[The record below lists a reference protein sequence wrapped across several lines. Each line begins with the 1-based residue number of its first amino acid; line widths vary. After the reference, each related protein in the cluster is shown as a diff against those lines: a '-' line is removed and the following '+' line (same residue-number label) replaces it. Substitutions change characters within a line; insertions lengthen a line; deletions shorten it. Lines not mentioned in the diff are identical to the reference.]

1 MRYFYIF
8 CIILFVVASG
18 LAQNKKKIDSLQN
31 VLNTTK
37 HDTTKV
43 NTLSILGYHYLSK
56 DSATAI
62 NYINKGIALAKK
74 INYPKGLG
82 NCYNSLG
89 MIYKKIGKFSNAIVS
104 HNKALTIFIETD
116 DKKNICKTYNYIGTA
131 FSEEGNYPLAL
142 ENYNKALDLF
152 IELKDDA
159 GTAKCYNVMGMAYK
173 DQGDYTKAIDLYMQA
188 LKIRDKL
195 GDTKGIISCYTNIGL
210 VHSIQENPDKALDYF
225 QQALDLS
232 IKANEKKGVLGSY
245 NNIGNIYMN
254 KGEKCLRQ
262 KDTLKAIANQ
272 NKAIENF
279 EKTIALLEETKD
291 KKNLASCYNNLGQ
304 IYISQKNSIKALFY
318 LEKAYKIFEEVDAKE
333 EISIV
338 CANLSTISIDVKEF
352 EDALF
357 YAQKSFDLAK
367 KTGSLYGIK
376 RGYEVLALANKA
388 LGNFKEALDNY
399 EKSIKYKD
407 SIFDTEKSKQFA
419 ELDEIYQSEKKQ
431 KEIALQKSEIKQ
443 QKTQKYAFVIGF
455 ALMLVLAVFI
465 LKSYQAKKRA
475 NLLLE
480 SQKKIIEEKNEALN
494 QTNAEIAAQRDH
506 ISEINEEITDSIKYA
521 QRIQRAMLPSFEN
534 EKNLVAPLEIFV
546 LFKPRDIVSG
556 DFYFIARRKNW
567 VLIAAADCTGHG
579 VPGAFMSM
587 LGISFL
593 NEIVS
598 NENVQTAAHVLDELR
613 KSVIHSLQQ
622 KGSTGEQK
630 DGMDMGFVAINL
642 ETLEV
647 QFAGANNP
655 MLLIRKSENPELTD
669 IKPDKM
675 PVGIF
680 VVMQNFT
687 NQTIQLQKGDIF
699 YLLSDGYQDQF
710 GGPKFKKFLSKN
722 LKNLLLDIHQKQM
735 EEQRQILDDT
745 IENWKNSYGKCYHQ
759 TDDIT
764 IVGIRV

>member
-173 DQGDYTKAIDLYMQA
+173 DQGDYTKAIDLY
-188 LKIRDKL
+188 
-195 GDTKGIISCYTNIGL
+195 
-210 VHSIQENPDKALDYF
+210 
-225 QQALDLS
+225 